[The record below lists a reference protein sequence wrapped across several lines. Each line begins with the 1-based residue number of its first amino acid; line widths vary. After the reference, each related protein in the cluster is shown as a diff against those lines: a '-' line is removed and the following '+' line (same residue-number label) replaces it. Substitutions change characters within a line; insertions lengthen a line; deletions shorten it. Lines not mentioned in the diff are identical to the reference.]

1 MKAVFVLAAVI
12 LFTTACARS
21 PSVTE
26 TDKWVSA
33 TAPGP
38 VVSICYSA
46 AESTREEVMAF
57 ALTECQEDLQAL
69 TLIGEDTALN
79 DCPLLKR
86 ARVAFA
92 CVPPG
97 SRGQIFP

>member
-1 MKAVFVLAAVI
+1 MKTVLALSAII
-12 LFTTACARS
+12 LFAAACARS
-21 PSVTE
+21 PSVTD

-33 TAPGP
+33 NAPGP
-38 VVSICYSA
+38 VVSVCYSA

-57 ALTECQEDLQAL
+57 ALAECREDLQAL
-69 TLIGEDTALN
+69 ILIGEDTALN

-86 ARVAFA
+86 ARVTFA

-97 SRGQIFP
+97 SRGQVFP